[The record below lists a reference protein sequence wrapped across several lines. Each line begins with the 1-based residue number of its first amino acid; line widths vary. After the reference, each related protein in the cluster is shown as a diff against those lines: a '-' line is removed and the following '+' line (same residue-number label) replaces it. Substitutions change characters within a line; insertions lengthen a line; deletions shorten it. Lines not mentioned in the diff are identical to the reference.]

1 MFALQW
7 SRCPL
12 VAFLLIGVSACA
24 PRPAQNT
31 RLLSEWNTKC
41 KEAADL
47 LETVKDVATARSAAP
62 RIAAVMRELRKIDE
76 QLEKSYD
83 PTDVDFDDAPRL
95 TRHAGEGIV
104 QMQRLMKENLRIGQD
119 PELKAALGE
128 TWNLLPVADMMEA
141 GVEFPPI
148 E

>member
-1 MFALQW
+1 M
-7 SRCPL
+7 
-12 VAFLLIGVSACA
+12 LLIPIVVGISGCA
-24 PRPAQNT
+24 PRPARNT
-31 RLLSEWNTKC
+31 RLLSEWTAKS

-62 RIAAVMRELRKIDE
+62 KIAAVMRELHKIDE

-83 PTDVDFDDAPRL
+83 PTDVDFDDAPRV
-95 TRHAGEGIV
+95 TKHAGEAIV
-104 QMQRLMKENLRIGQD
+104 QMQRLMMESLRVGQD

-128 TWNLLPVADMMEA
+128 TWNLLPVAGMIEA
-141 GVEFPPI
+141 GVEFPSI